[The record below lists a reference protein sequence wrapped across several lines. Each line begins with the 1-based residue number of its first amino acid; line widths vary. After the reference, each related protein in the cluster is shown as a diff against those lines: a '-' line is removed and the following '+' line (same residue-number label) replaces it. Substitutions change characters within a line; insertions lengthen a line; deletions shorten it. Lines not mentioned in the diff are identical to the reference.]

1 MTDFGYSAV
10 TDAIAVEVEPFYLE
24 DESKPDE
31 HTFVWGYRVRVTNAG
46 LSAVQLIGRTWMI
59 TDGSGRTIEVEGTGV
74 VGEQPH
80 LEPGDSFEY
89 TSGTPLDTATG
100 FMRGTYH
107 MVVVATGEP
116 FDVTIPTFSLDSP
129 HGQTRLH

>member
-1 MTDFGYSAV
+1 MTEFGYSAV
-10 TDAIAVEVEPFYLE
+10 TDDIEVKVEPFYLE
-24 DESKPDE
+24 DQSKPDE
-31 HTFVWGYRVRVTNAG
+31 HTYVWGYRVRISNAG
-46 LSAVQLIGRTWMI
+46 SSAVQLVGRTWVI
-59 TDGSGRTIEVEGTGV
+59 TDGNGRVIEVEGTGV

-129 HGQTRLH
+129 YSQSRLH